1 MERVSMLMQSNKKK
15 RVPLSLDIGTLRR
28 TAVSYSPGWWASTIG
43 AGGLNG
49 SVRNGKR
56 WVPAAITTEVYQ
68 LRETKKQSFISNK
81 DLSFKHRPI
90 PLLQGKVSGY

>member
-1 MERVSMLMQSNKKK
+1 M
-15 RVPLSLDIGTLRR
+15 SLDIGTLRR

-56 WVPAAITTEVYQ
+56 WVPAAITAEVYQ